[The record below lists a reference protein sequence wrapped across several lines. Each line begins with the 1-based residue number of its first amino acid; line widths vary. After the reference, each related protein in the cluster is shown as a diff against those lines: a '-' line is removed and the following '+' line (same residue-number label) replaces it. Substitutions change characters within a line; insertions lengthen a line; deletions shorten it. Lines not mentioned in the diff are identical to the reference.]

1 MLRSTCYL
9 SDCFVWFNKTFNN
22 EKNLINCV
30 GCDLKIYK
38 LYVTECNGHTQ
49 LVNKNNFHS
58 ITSLHHQRVM
68 PACYDREVLRR
79 RVTEHDDDNTV
90 GSADFKHN
98 GV

>member
-1 MLRSTCYL
+1 M
-9 SDCFVWFNKTFNN
+9 
-22 EKNLINCV
+22 